1 MLVFAIFTFTNRL
14 LFPFL
19 SKLKI
24 TFSLNDCNN
33 CFCNW
38 ISLSSPPMLSLVIQ
52 SISCKNA
59 PGIISFALEDKLI
72 NIGQCVEAGNNS
84 DTTPFEV

>member
-1 MLVFAIFTFTNRL
+1 
-14 LFPFL
+14 
-19 SKLKI
+19 
-24 TFSLNDCNN
+24 
-33 CFCNW
+33 
-38 ISLSSPPMLSLVIQ
+38 MLSLVIQ

-84 DTTPFEV
+84 DATPFEVYVSFLISFSDNLIISTFCPFHNNYDVH